1 MAHWL
6 LDFFGTSYA
15 AVITGVVVL
24 AVLFSFFIP
33 STLGRVVL
41 LVPIVT
47 AMAERLG
54 LFEGSPGHD
63 GMVMASTLA
72 CYVPSCAVLPA
83 NVPNMVAA
91 GAAESLYKISFSY
104 AEYLKLHFP
113 VTGLLKS
120 LAIIVL
126 ILILFPDR
134 IRATCSDPK
143 RKGEPF
149 SHQER
154 MLTLILSLT
163 LLLWGTDSL
172 HGVSPA
178 WVALAGALL
187 CMLPFVR
194 LFPDGDFGRAINLA
208 PFFYVAGVVGLGAVV
223 ANTGIGNL
231 VGRELIEKIGFEPGH
246 DVRNFFSLVILSTAL
261 GPLTT
266 APGLPAVFTPLSADL
281 ATATGFPLVTVL
293 MTQVIGFSTLLFP
306 YQSPPVVLGMQ
317 LGKVK
322 VGKGVR
328 LTLALAVVSIFI
340 LMPINYLWWV
350 LLGIFGH

>member
-1 MAHWL
+1 
-6 LDFFGTSYA
+6 
-15 AVITGVVVL
+15 
-24 AVLFSFFIP
+24 
-33 STLGRVVL
+33 
-41 LVPIVT
+41 
-47 AMAERLG
+47 
-54 LFEGSPGHD
+54 
-63 GMVMASTLA
+63 
-72 CYVPSCAVLPA
+72 
-83 NVPNMVAA
+83 VAA

-120 LAIIVL
+120 LSLIVL
-126 ILILFPDR
+126 ILMLFPDR
-134 IRATCSDPK
+134 IGSACLAPK

-149 SHQER
+149 SHRER

-163 LLLWGTDSL
+163 LLLWGTDSF

-178 WVALAGALL
+178 WIALAGALL
-187 CMLPFVR
+187 CMLPFFGF
-194 LFPDGDFGRAINLA
+194 FPDGDFGRAINLA

-223 ANTGIGNL
+223 ANTGMGDL
-231 VGRELIEKIGFEPGH
+231 VGQWLIDMIGFEPRH

-266 APGLPAVFTPLSADL
+266 APGVPAVFTPLSADL
-281 ATATGFPLVTVL
+281 ATATGFPLITVL

-306 YQSPPVVLGMQ
+306 YQAPPVVVAMQ
-317 LGKVK
+317 LRRVR

-328 LTLALAVVSIFI
+328 MTLALALVSIFI
-340 LMPINYLWWV
+340 LMPINYLWWA